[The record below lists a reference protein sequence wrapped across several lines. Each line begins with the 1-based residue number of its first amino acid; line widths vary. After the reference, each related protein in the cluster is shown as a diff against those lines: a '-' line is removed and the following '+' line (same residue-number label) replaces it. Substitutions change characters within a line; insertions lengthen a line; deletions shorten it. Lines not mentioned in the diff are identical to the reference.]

1 MKYKLTLAL
10 ETNQDSTWNE
20 TLRREFVGSYLV
32 GVISSGGVLLNIEE
46 VEEVIE
52 WVIIN
57 LLIIVKYAV
66 NNIMPIPN
74 IMVDT
79 IMMCMDYVW
88 NAFICGRNK
97 DESNDNYIR
106 G

>member
-52 WVIIN
+52 
-57 LLIIVKYAV
+57 
-66 NNIMPIPN
+66 
-74 IMVDT
+74 
-79 IMMCMDYVW
+79 
-88 NAFICGRNK
+88 
-97 DESNDNYIR
+97 
-106 G
+106 